1 MDEKKIHTYTK
12 KRISSEEK
20 LADDVYQLF
29 EKQADGSTMQEVT
42 LIDILE
48 CILSR
53 FLFFLNIR
61 QDSF

>member
-1 MDEKKIHTYTK
+1 MDEKKIHTHTK
-12 KRISSEEK
+12 TTISSEEK